1 MAVYTV
7 SFKQLLDG
15 YAVLQT
21 LTPNEIEV
29 DRPITVAGVGAPF
42 NGTFTVYALPQYEYV
57 GLDGEGNRCT
67 TSISL
72 YPTRCCLLLLAM
84 T

>member
-29 DRPITVAGVGAPF
+29 DRPITVAGVGSPF
-42 NGTFTVYALPQYEYV
+42 NGTFTVYALPQFEYV
-57 GLDGEGNRCT
+57 VIDGEGNL
-67 TSISL
+67 L
-72 YPTRCCLLLLAM
+72 YNVDQPVPN
-84 T
+84 

>member
-29 DRPITVAGVGAPF
+29 DRPITVAGVGSPF
-42 NGTFTVYALPQYEYV
+42 
-57 GLDGEGNRCT
+57 
-67 TSISL
+67 
-72 YPTRCCLLLLAM
+72 
-84 T
+84 

>member
-29 DRPITVAGVGAPF
+29 DRPITVAGVGSPF
-42 NGTFTVYALPQYEYV
+42 NGTFTVYALPQYE
-57 GLDGEGNRCT
+57 
-67 TSISL
+67 
-72 YPTRCCLLLLAM
+72 
-84 T
+84 

>member
-29 DRPITVAGVGAPF
+29 DRPITVAGVGSPF

-57 GLDGEGNRCT
+57 GLDGEGNPPVQRRPACT
-67 TSISL
+67 QSGAI
-72 YPTRCCLLLLAM
+72 CCCWR
-84 T
+84 